1 MTQEERI
8 NILNIF
14 ERLGAETICADCI
27 FRIECLSK
35 KKCIYDMAH
44 DLIENDTEPVI
55 CAHRITAKK
64 CERAEKHNDK
74 YLGYQTAEWYDEPT
88 EQCEHCEFYEGLKG
102 PWAECQD

>member
-55 CAHRITAKK
+55 HAHRITVEK
-64 CERAEKHNDK
+64 CKRAEKHNDK
-74 YLGYQTAEWYDEPT
+74 CLRYQIAEWNDEPV

>member
-44 DLIENDTEPVI
+44 DLIENDDSEPVI
-55 CAHRITAKK
+55 HGHWVKHDIGKGILMLSECSVCEACVHICEKNCALAYENYCPNCGARM
-64 CERAEKHNDK
+64 
-74 YLGYQTAEWYDEPT
+74 DE
-88 EQCEHCEFYEGLKG
+88 EDE
-102 PWAECQD
+102 